1 MKVILTEDVP
11 KLGHAGDIKNVAT
24 GYARNYLFPQ
34 GLAVI
39 ASPGAVK
46 QYELERDA
54 EGRRERRL
62 AAKAE
67 ALAKRLSKVTLLFEA
82 KAGETGHLYG
92 SITTA
97 AIADALQREVG
108 EKFDRRRILSDPIRQ
123 VGWHNVTVRL
133 RSDIV
138 GEFRIAVKPE
148 GGELPEEP
156 SDEPEEVRYE
166 TEASAEEV
174 VQGLGEESFRAREGT
189 A

>member
-1 MKVILTEDVP
+1 VKVILTDDVP

-24 GYARNYLFPQ
+24 GYARNYLIPQ
-34 GLAVI
+34 GLAVVVT
-39 ASPGAVK
+39 PGAIK
-46 QYELERDA
+46 EYELQRDA

-67 ALAKRLSKVTLLFEA
+67 ALANRLSKVTLVFEA

-97 AIADALQREVG
+97 SIADALEREVG

-123 VGWHNVTVRL
+123 IGWHNVSVRL
-133 RSDIV
+133 TSDIA
-138 GEFRIAVKPE
+138 GEFKVAVKPE

-156 SDEPEEVRYE
+156 PDEPEEAVAE
-166 TEASAEEV
+166 AEGASFETTEELTEAVEAPAE
-174 VQGLGEESFRAREGT
+174 T